1 MAWSHR
7 KAVLAGSGRR
17 GKVDAPST
25 CAAHPRALAPYVR
38 DSTRI
43 RRRDVCPAHCPSQA
57 PLGLLTAPERA
68 LQKALLSV
76 FEREM
81 SGPEF
86 CRMDVSLLLAI
97 AQSQGV
103 TASRVAILLSAI
115 TNCDWPNP
123 YSISLLTFAWSC
135 VCGRCLE
142 ALLNT
147 GMCVHFGWASYKG
160 PTIWTM
166 LDYVQVD
173 FAEPQKIQMLLL
185 DAGAVPTV
193 MTLQGPA
200 AAYAMGWQR
209 WRRRPARTLYTRF
222 LHAIYEHETFHEQ

>member
-1 MAWSHR
+1 M
-7 KAVLAGSGRR
+7 
-17 GKVDAPST
+17 
-25 CAAHPRALAPYVR
+25 R

-115 TNCDWPNP
+115 TNCDWPDGC
-123 YSISLLTFAWSC
+123 SVSLLTFAESC

-147 GMCVHFGWASYKG
+147 GMCVHFGWASYTGK
-160 PTIWTM
+160 TWTM
-166 LDYVQVD
+166 LDTVQAD
-173 FAEPQKIQMLLL
+173 FGEPQKIQMLLL

-193 MTLQGPA
+193 NTLEGPA
-200 AAYAMGWQR
+200 AAYAMGWLR
-209 WRRRPARTLYTRF
+209 WRRRPGRTLYIRF
-222 LHAIYEHETFHEQ
+222 LHAIYEHETFQEQ